1 MMNIYFLTNAFGIFW
16 YFSFLT
22 TIFGVFSKKLVYL
35 FLGFFILKNKSVNYE
50 NIKKKICNICKKS
63 RFVVANKSLINI
75 THSFIDISCF
85 CQVQCPG
92 VQY

>member
-1 MMNIYFLTNAFGIFW
+1 MNIYFLTNAFGIFW

-50 NIKKKICNICKKS
+50 NIKKNILKVS
-63 RFVVANKSLINI
+63 RFVVAKQIPNKRY
-75 THSFIDISCF
+75 SFI
-85 CQVQCPG
+85 
-92 VQY
+92 Y